1 MDEIFSVA
9 DRRRVLGEGKTVVS
23 LPAVNVTRAELIRYM
38 VGRTIGEAF
47 EREPAQQGEVVLE
60 VRQLSLNRPG
70 ARPLHDISFELRK
83 GEVLGLAGLM
93 GSGRTETLETLFGAY
108 SAQQRSGQIIIG
120 GTVAVIRTP
129 ADAIRYRLGL
139 VPEDRKVN
147 S

>member
-47 EREPAQQGEVVLE
+47 EREPAAQGKVVLE

-70 ARPLHDISFELRK
+70 ARPLHDISFELHQ

-93 GSGRTETLETLFGAY
+93 GSGRTEMLETLFGAY
-108 SAQQRSGQIIIG
+108 SEQQRSGQIIIG
-120 GTVAVIRTP
+120 GFPRVVLAPRRP
-129 ADAIRYRLGL
+129 IRY
-139 VPEDRKVN
+139 
-147 S
+147 